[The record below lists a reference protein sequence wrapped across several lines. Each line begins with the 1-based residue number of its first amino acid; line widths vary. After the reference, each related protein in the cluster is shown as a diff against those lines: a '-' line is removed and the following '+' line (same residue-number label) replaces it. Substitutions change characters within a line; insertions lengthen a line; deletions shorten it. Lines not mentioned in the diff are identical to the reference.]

1 MRCSLGTIV
10 AAALLV
16 AAPAFAQER
25 SIWALVVN
33 DEPKGDV
40 EILLTAD
47 GPWVDPA
54 VLVAAGVLKVPDGR
68 RQVFAPDTIARVSL
82 ASLAPQITFTLDE
95 AEIRLIISADPALLS
110 TTELAISNPRPPGWK
125 VSSNKAIFLNYSSN
139 WSTDDTTAGYGELG
153 VHLFGALFESAAS
166 VDDTGA
172 ITPGLTSLTFDQ
184 VRSRRRWVLGDTI
197 GRSTTLGSAPVVGGF
212 SVSTQEDLDPYYAI
226 YPAPQIRG
234 AVRTPSTA
242 DVYVDGRLVS
252 SVRLPPGRFTLN
264 DLPIETG
271 LGNARVIIRD
281 AFGRQQSIDLGF
293 YLSTQLL
300 KKGEQDYSY
309 VAGLERTSS
318 GTKVE
323 YGRAMGTAVHN
334 IGLADWL
341 TIGFQAEGA
350 KDVVMGGAGFNARLW
365 RLGTF
370 GAEGL
375 ASQTGQDKGPEAQG
389 YAATGVYSFL
399 ANWFS
404 TEMRATWIGPK
415 FQNLFLI
422 PADQAQ
428 VNADASASVSL
439 GRFGSLTVGGT
450 LGGPDA
456 LTARI
461 SQIDPDLIGRLPDE
475 LKRTLQDALA
485 TQHDKLLRLG
495 YSLNVTSRAQLSVN
509 ATRVDKAGSPVA
521 WEGFASLTL
530 ALGWRTVASAVTT
543 VDAAG
548 EALTSVNVQRSLPL
562 GPGFGFRIDAD
573 AQEPYRTSGI
583 FEVQGRRGI
592 IGVRVDGSQD
602 DKTIGTINLAGS
614 IVAIGGEVLL
624 SRPVDDGFA
633 LVKVPNSR
641 GVRVLANN
649 QLSGR
654 TGRRGSLFVPDLR
667 SYLSSPIGI
676 VQDDLPVEMKLGAI
690 SQDIAVPYRGGAV
703 VVFEATVIRALT
715 GRLDVAGKAPEYGT
729 LSVTVGATEFS
740 SPLNASGEF
749 YFEDLP
755 PGDHPGVAS
764 WSGSHVP
771 GDDSH
776 AGQGAADDG
785 CRRGD
790 VRGGAAVTPARSLL
804 IAMVAVALLIGA
816 RPIAGDEQF
825 PRGLLSGADPRTPE
839 PLLHDRNAAAEFCHL
854 RPARREGR

>member
-1 MRCSLGTIV
+1 MRCPLATIV
-10 AAALLV
+10 AAALV
-16 AAPAFAQER
+16 VVTRAAPASAQER

-33 DEPKGDV
+33 DEPKGDI
-40 EILLTAD
+40 EIVLTAD
-47 GPWVDPA
+47 GPWIDPSA
-54 VLVAAGVLKVPDGR
+54 LVAAGVLKLPAGR
-68 RQVFAPDTIARVSL
+68 RQVFAPDTIMRVSL

-95 AEIRLIISADPALLS
+95 AEIRLLISADPALLS
-110 TTELAISNPRPPGWK
+110 ATELAISNPRPPGWK
-125 VSSNKAIFLNYSSN
+125 VSSNNAFFLNYSAN
-139 WSTDDTTAGYGELG
+139 WSTNDKTAGYGEFG
-153 VHLFGALFESAAS
+153 AHLFGALFETAAS

-172 ITPGLTSLTFDQ
+172 ITPGLTALSFDQ

-197 GRSTTLGSAPVVGGF
+197 GRSTTLGSSPVVGGF
-212 SVSTQEDLDPYYAI
+212 SLSTQQDLDPYYTI

-271 LGNARVIIRD
+271 FGNARVIIRD
-281 AFGRQQSIDLGF
+281 AFGRQQSINLGF

-300 KKGEQDYSY
+300 KRGEQDYSY

-318 GTKVE
+318 DTKVE
-323 YGRAMGTAVHN
+323 YGRAMGTAVHAV
-334 IGLADWL
+334 GLTDSF
-341 TIGFQAEGA
+341 TIGFQGEGA
-350 KDVVMGGAGFNARLW
+350 KDVGMAGVGFNARLW

-375 ASQTGQDKGPEAQG
+375 ASWTADKEQG

-399 ANWFS
+399 SNWFS

-415 FQNLFLI
+415 FQNLFLM

-428 VNADASASVSL
+428 VSADASASTSL
-439 GRFGSLTVGGT
+439 GRLGSFTVGGT

-461 SQIDPDLIGRLPDE
+461 SQIDPDLLGRLPDSV
-475 LKRTLQDALA
+475 RRSLQDALA
-485 TQHDKLLRLG
+485 TKHDKLLRLG

-509 ATRVDKAGSPVA
+509 ATRVDRAGSPTA

-573 AQEPYRTSGI
+573 AQAPYRTVGI

-592 IGVRVDGSQD
+592 VGVRADGSQD
-602 DKTIGTINLAGS
+602 DKTVGTVNLAGS

-649 QLSGR
+649 QVSGR

-690 SQDIAVPYRGGAV
+690 SQDIAVPHRGGAV
-703 VVFEATVIRALT
+703 VVFEANVIHALT

-729 LSVTVGATEFS
+729 LTVTVGANEFS
-740 SPLNASGEF
+740 SPLNATGEF

-755 PGDHPGVAS
+755 PGDHPGIAS
-764 WSGSHVP
+764 WSGRTCRATIHMPDKAPSMTDAGVVTCVEQSQDRGTGAP
-771 GDDSH
+771 G
-776 AGQGAADDG
+776 
-785 CRRGD
+785 
-790 VRGGAAVTPARSLL
+790 VK
-804 IAMVAVALLIGA
+804 
-816 RPIAGDEQF
+816 
-825 PRGLLSGADPRTPE
+825 
-839 PLLHDRNAAAEFCHL
+839 
-854 RPARREGR
+854 

>member
-1 MRCSLGTIV
+1 VRGALAPIV
-10 AAALLV
+10 AAALV
-16 AAPAFAQER
+16 VVTPAAPAFAQER
-25 SIWALVVN
+25 SIWALVIN

-40 EILLTAD
+40 EIVLTAD
-47 GPWVDPA
+47 GPWVDPS
-54 VLVAAGVLKVPDGR
+54 VLVAAGVQRVPDGR
-68 RQVFAPDTIARVSL
+68 RQAFAPDTIVRVSL

-95 AEIRLIISADPALLS
+95 AEIRLVISADPALLS

-125 VSSNKAIFLNYSSN
+125 VSSNKAIFLNYSTN
-139 WSTDDTTAGYGELG
+139 WSTDHTTNGYGELG
-153 VHLFGALFESAAS
+153 VHIFGGLFESAAA
-166 VDDTGA
+166 VDETGA
-172 ITPGLTSLTFDQ
+172 VTPGLTSLTVDQ
-184 VRSRRRWVLGDTI
+184 VRGRRRWVLGDTI
-197 GRSTTLGSAPVVGGF
+197 GRSTTLGSSPVVGGF
-212 SVSTQEDLDPYYAI
+212 SLSTQQDLDPYYAI
-226 YPAPQIRG
+226 YPTPQIRG

-271 LGNARVIIRD
+271 FGNARVIIRD
-281 AFGRQQSIDLGF
+281 AFGRQQSINLGF

-300 KKGEQDYSY
+300 KRGEQDYSY
-309 VAGLERTSS
+309 AAGLERTSS

-323 YGRAMGTAVHN
+323 YGRAMGTAVHSV
-334 IGLADWL
+334 GLTDSL

-350 KDVVMGGAGFNARLW
+350 KDLGMAGAGFHAKLW

-375 ASQTGQDKGPEAQG
+375 ASRTADNEQG

-399 ANWFS
+399 SNWFS
-404 TEMRATWIGPK
+404 TEMRGTWIGPK
-415 FQNLFLI
+415 FQNLFLE
-422 PADQAQ
+422 PADLAQ

-439 GRFGSLTVGGT
+439 GRLGSLTVGGT
-450 LGGPDA
+450 LGGPEA
-456 LTARI
+456 LKARI
-461 SQIDPDLIGRLPDE
+461 SQIDPDLLGRLPE
-475 LKRTLQDALA
+475 SLKRQLQDALA
-485 TQHDKLLRLG
+485 TRHDKLLRLG
-495 YSLNVTSRAQLSVN
+495 YSLNVTSRAQLTAN
-509 ATRVDKAGSPVA
+509 ATRVQKAGAPVA
-521 WEGFASLTL
+521 WEGFASLTFT
-530 ALGWRTVASAVTT
+530 LGWRTVASAVTT

-573 AQEPYRTSGI
+573 AQDPYRTQGI

-592 IGVRVDGSQD
+592 LGVRADGSQD
-602 DKTIGTINLAGS
+602 DKTIGTVNLAGS

-633 LVKVPNSR
+633 LVRVPNSR

-676 VQDDLPVEMKLGAI
+676 VQDDLPVEVKLGAI
-690 SQDIAVPYRGGAV
+690 SQNIAVPYRGGAV
-703 VVFEATVIRALT
+703 VVFEASVIRALT

-729 LSVTVGATEFS
+729 LTVTVGAAGFS
-740 SPLNASGEF
+740 SPLNVSGEF

-764 WSGSHVP
+764 WSGRTCRATIHMP
-771 GDDSH
+771 DKAPPMTD
-776 AGQGAADDG
+776 AG
-785 CRRGD
+785 
-790 VRGGAAVTPARSLL
+790 VVTC
-804 IAMVAVALLIGA
+804 VEG
-816 RPIAGDEQF
+816 
-825 PRGLLSGADPRTPE
+825 PR
-839 PLLHDRNAAAEFCHL
+839 
-854 RPARREGR
+854 

>member
-1 MRCSLGTIV
+1 MDRGSIH
-10 AAALLV
+10 
-16 AAPAFAQER
+16 R
-25 SIWALVVN
+25 S
-33 DEPKGDV
+33 
-40 EILLTAD
+40 
-47 GPWVDPA
+47 
-54 VLVAAGVLKVPDGR
+54 LVAAGVLRVPDGR
-68 RQVFAPDTIARVSL
+68 RQVFAPDTILRVSL

-95 AEIRLIISADPALLS
+95 AEIRVIISADPALLS

-125 VSSNKAIFLNYSSN
+125 VSSNNAVFLNYSAN
-139 WSTDDTTAGYGELG
+139 WSTDDKTAGYGELG
-153 VHLFGALFESAAS
+153 VHLFGALFETAAS
-166 VDDTGA
+166 VDEAGA
-172 ITPGLTSLTFDQ
+172 VTPGLTSLTFDQ
-184 VRSRRRWVLGDTI
+184 VRGRRRWVLGDTI

-212 SVSTQEDLDPYYAI
+212 SLSTQEDLDPYYAI

-334 IGLADWL
+334 IGLADWF

-350 KDVVMGGAGFNARLW
+350 KDLAMGGAGFNARLW

-375 ASQTGQDKGPEAQG
+375 ASQTADKAQG

-399 ANWFS
+399 SNWFS

-415 FQNLFLI
+415 FQNLFLT
-422 PADQAQ
+422 PADQEQ

-439 GRFGSLTVGGT
+439 GRLGSLTVGGT
-450 LGGPDA
+450 LGGPEA

-461 SQIDPDLIGRLPDE
+461 SQIDPDLIGRLPDSV
-475 LKRTLQDALA
+475 KRALQDALA
-485 TQHDKLLRLG
+485 TQHDKLLRVG
-495 YSLNVTSRAQLSVN
+495 YNLNVTSRAQLSLN
-509 ATRVDKAGSPVA
+509 ATRVDKAGSPIA
-521 WEGFASLTL
+521 WEGFASLTV

-543 VDAAG
+543 VDAEG
-548 EALTSVNVQRSLPL
+548 EALTSVNLQRSLPL

-573 AQEPYRTSGI
+573 AQEPYRTTGI

-592 IGVRVDGSQD
+592 LGVRADGSQD
-602 DKTIGTINLAGS
+602 DKTVGTINLAGS

-649 QLSGR
+649 QLSGTHGKAR
-654 TGRRGSLFVPDLR
+654 IAVRPRPAFVP
-667 SYLSSPIGI
+667 
-676 VQDDLPVEMKLGAI
+676 VEP
-690 SQDIAVPYRGGAV
+690 DRD
-703 VVFEATVIRALT
+703 RA
-715 GRLDVAGKAPEYGT
+715 G
-729 LSVTVGATEFS
+729 
-740 SPLNASGEF
+740 
-749 YFEDLP
+749 
-755 PGDHPGVAS
+755 
-764 WSGSHVP
+764 
-771 GDDSH
+771 
-776 AGQGAADDG
+776 
-785 CRRGD
+785 
-790 VRGGAAVTPARSLL
+790 
-804 IAMVAVALLIGA
+804 
-816 RPIAGDEQF
+816 
-825 PRGLLSGADPRTPE
+825 
-839 PLLHDRNAAAEFCHL
+839 
-854 RPARREGR
+854 

>member
-1 MRCSLGTIV
+1 M
-10 AAALLV
+10 LV

-25 SIWALVVN
+25 SIWALVIN

-40 EILLTAD
+40 EVLLTAD

-54 VLVAAGVLKVPDGR
+54 ALVAAGVLNVPEGR
-68 RQVFAPDTIARVSL
+68 RQVFAPDTIPRVSL
-82 ASLAPQITFTLDE
+82 ASLAPQIKFTLDQTE
-95 AEIRLIISADPALLS
+95 VRLNISADPALLS
-110 TTELAISNPRPPGWK
+110 TTEVAISNPRPAGWK
-125 VSSNKAIFLNYSSN
+125 VSSNNAVFLNYSAN
-139 WSTDDTTAGYGELG
+139 WSTDGKTAGYGELG
-153 VHLFGALFESAAS
+153 AHLFGALLQTAAS
-166 VDDTGA
+166 VDDAGA

-197 GRSTTLGSAPVVGGF
+197 GRSTTLGSSPVVGGF
-212 SVSTQEDLDPYYAI
+212 SVSTQQDLDPYYAI

-252 SVRLPPGRFTLN
+252 SVRLPPGQFTLN

-300 KKGEQDYSY
+300 KKGEQEYSY
-309 VAGLERTSS
+309 VAGLERTSNA
-318 GTKVE
+318 TKVE

-334 IGLADWL
+334 IGLADWF
-341 TIGFQAEGA
+341 TIGFQGEGA
-350 KDVVMGGAGFNARLW
+350 KDLAMGGVGFNAKLW

-375 ASQTGQDKGPEAQG
+375 ASSGTPLTPQHLTSPPPGPWVQG

-399 ANWFS
+399 S
-404 TEMRATWIGPK
+404 TWISTQARATWIGPR
-415 FQNLFLI
+415 FQNLFLE
-422 PADQAQ
+422 QATRAQ
-428 VNADASASVSL
+428 LNADASVSFAL
-439 GRFGSLTVGGT
+439 GRLGSITTGWT
-450 LGGPDA
+450 LGGPEA

-461 SQIDPDLIGRLPDE
+461 SQIDPDFIGRLPDS
-475 LKRTLQDALA
+475 LKRNLQSALSE
-485 TQHDKLLRLG
+485 QHDKLLRLG
-495 YSLNVTSRAQLSVN
+495 YSVSLTRRAQLSANV
-509 ATRVDKAGSPVA
+509 TRDDKAGSPVA
-521 WEGFASLTL
+521 WSGFASLSI
-530 ALGWRTVASAVTT
+530 AMGWRTIASAVTS
-543 VDAAG
+543 VDAEG
-548 EALTSVNVQRSLPL
+548 KALTSVNAQRSLPL

-573 AQEPYRTSGI
+573 AQDPYRTAGT
-583 FEVQGRRGI
+583 FEAQGKRGI
-592 IGVRVDGSQD
+592 VGVRVDGSQD
-602 DKTIGTINLAGS
+602 DKTVGTINLAGS

-633 LVKVPNSR
+633 LVKVPESP

-676 VQDDLPVEMKLGAI
+676 VQDDIPVEMKLGAI

-703 VVFEATVIRALT
+703 VTFEAEVIHALS
-715 GRLDVAGKAPEYGT
+715 GRLDAAGTVPEYGT
-729 LSVTVGATEFS
+729 LKVTVGATEFS
-740 SPLNASGEF
+740 SPLSASGEF

-755 PGDHPGVAS
+755 PGDHPGVAT
-764 WSGSHVP
+764 WGSHTCRATIHMP
-771 GDDSH
+771 DKAPAMTD
-776 AGQGAADDG
+776 AG
-785 CRRGD
+785 
-790 VRGGAAVTPARSLL
+790 VVTC
-804 IAMVAVALLIGA
+804 V
-816 RPIAGDEQF
+816 
-825 PRGLLSGADPRTPE
+825 
-839 PLLHDRNAAAEFCHL
+839 
-854 RPARREGR
+854 EGEK